1 MDQTALALPKPFGR
15 STTTTKQTNTKQGSN
30 TMSTQINQQ
39 MVDLDPTA
47 SAFLNAYIE
56 AKVKIKEWQEKA
68 DIARQQVES
77 AMGECEIALV
87 NGREAVR
94 WTTVE
99 SHRID
104 TAKIRE
110 LLPADLV
117 SKLETTTISR
127 RFTIVEE

>member
-1 MDQTALALPKPFGR
+1 
-15 STTTTKQTNTKQGSN
+15 
-30 TMSTQINQQ
+30 MSTQINTE
-39 MVDLDPTA
+39 MTDLDPAA
-47 SAFLNAYIE
+47 SAFLTAYIE
-56 AKVKIKEWQEKA
+56 AKAKVKEWTEKA
-68 DIARQQVES
+68 DIARQQVEA
-77 AMGECEIALV
+77 AMGECEIGLV

-110 LLPADLV
+110 MLPADLV

-127 RFTIVEE
+127 RFTIVED

>member
-1 MDQTALALPKPFGR
+1 
-15 STTTTKQTNTKQGSN
+15 
-30 TMSTQINQQ
+30 MSTQINQQ
-39 MVDLDPTA
+39 MVDLDPAA
-47 SAFLNAYIE
+47 SAFLTAYIE
-56 AKVKIKEWQEKA
+56 AKAKIKEWQEKA
-68 DIARQQVES
+68 DIAQEQVKAS
-77 AMGECEIALV
+77 LGDAEIGLV

-117 SKLETTTISR
+117 SKLETAVITR
-127 RFTIVEE
+127 RFTIVED